1 MAKTKAWE
9 VTDEFWSRVEPL
21 IPVRQRIAAH
31 LSGDT
36 NICALT
42 RAIQERP
49 R

>member
-1 MAKTKAWE
+1 MTSPS
-9 VTDEFWSRVEPL
+9 WSQCLMPSWL
-21 IPVRQRIAAH
+21 FDPVH

-42 RAIQERP
+42 RAIPERP